1 MIGADSLVQTDRDY
15 HAFVKRVRAVSVAP
29 SGAIRRAALA
39 EDRPTHP
46 VLVVAEFVSLG
57 RAIDEPRRGH
67 HGPDRTRKSADL
79 AARRTI
85 QVRGARIDAP
95 FDR

>member
-15 HAFVKRVRAVSVAP
+15 HAFVKRSAAS